1 MTEPQVEREAVEEES
16 REKESQVES
25 NWPTQLTPEVEPP
38 TLLEERP
45 NRTEPEQ
52 KEPAKMAEAAFPS
65 STVDLQPASVK
76 IKKEA
81 PTNLLDDVDDV
92 KRTES
97 TNNAESKQTVEE
109 SKPAA
114 ADPQEAL
121 LSSVVSAKEAIN
133 GEPKEPSP
141 PKQVQQEEGPDAC
154 PASKLMKQDK
164 HGEH

>member
-16 REKESQVES
+16 REKEGQVES

-38 TLLEERP
+38 TLLKERP

-65 STVDLQPASVK
+65 STVDLQSASVK
-76 IKKEA
+76 IKKA
-81 PTNLLDDVDDV
+81 PTTVENLFDDV

-97 TNNAESKQTVEE
+97 TNDAESKQAVEE

-114 ADPQEAL
+114 AGPPEAL

-133 GEPKEPSP
+133 GEPKGPSP
-141 PKQVQQEEGPDAC
+141 PKQVQQEEGPDAS